1 MKNILLLIPFFV
13 LVSFVQEEKYYIT
26 FIKGTVLVER
36 TGKQVKI
43 SETLLTSDKLI
54 FKDNNA
60 KLACISP
67 GKGRFEISPVKSNN
81 NSRGELIAVLKNILL
96 PISNT
101 YHLST
106 RSLIFNGYDPETY
119 FNCEETQNRILL
131 LTDQPLALKSS
142 YNPDPNNFFFVQYDN
157 DGKTITRK
165 IAQSEKGL
173 LFSNSLF
180 IESSDI
186 SIPKKVL
193 ICYQAKDASGSHSSV
208 LAEIIPV
215 LATVSEIR
223 QQISL
228 IKKYSPSS
236 NSKKLNEEILSHLY
250 DNYGKIGSEEI
261 AILSKEH
268 Y

>member
-13 LVSFVQEEKYYIT
+13 LVSFIQQEKYYIT
-26 FIKGTVLVER
+26 FIKGTVLVQR
-36 TGKQVKI
+36 TGKPVKI
-43 SETLLTSDKLI
+43 AETLLPSDKLI
-54 FKDNNA
+54 FKDSNA

-106 RSLIFNGYDPETY
+106 RSLIINGYDPETY
-119 FNCEETQNRILL
+119 FTCEETQNRILL
-131 LTDQPLALKSS
+131 LTDLPLPLIPS
-142 YNPDPNNFFFVQYDN
+142 YNPDPNNFFFVQYTE

-173 LFSNSLF
+173 LFSKSLF
-180 IESSDI
+180 MEGTVIR
-186 SIPKKVL
+186 IPKKVF
-193 ICYQAKDASGSHSSV
+193 ICYQQKDASGPHSSV

-215 LATVSEIR
+215 LSTVSEIR

-228 IKKYSPSS
+228 ITKYSPST
-236 NSKKLNEEILSHLY
+236 NSKKLKAEIMSHLY

-261 AILSKEH
+261 ANLSKK
-268 Y
+268 

>member
-1 MKNILLLIPFFV
+1 MKKILLLIPFFA
-13 LVSFVQEEKYYIT
+13 LLSFIQQEQYYIT
-26 FIKGTVLVER
+26 FIKGIVLVER

-43 SETLLTSDKLI
+43 GETLLPSDKLI
-54 FKDNNA
+54 FKNSTD

-67 GKGRFEISPVKSNN
+67 GKGRFEISPIKSSN

-96 PISNT
+96 PLSNT

-106 RSLIFNGYDPETY
+106 RSLLFNGYDPKTY

-131 LTDQPLALKSS
+131 LTDQALPLLSS
-142 YNPDPNNFFFVQYDN
+142 YHPDPNNFFFVQYTEE
-157 DGKTITRK
+157 GKTIVRK
-165 IAQSEKGL
+165 IVHSEKGL

-180 IESSDI
+180 MEGNVIR
-186 SIPKKVL
+186 IPNKAM
-193 ICYQAKDASGSHSSV
+193 ICYQEKDASGSHSSV

-215 LATVSEIR
+215 LSSASEIR

-228 IKKYSPSS
+228 ITKYSSS
-236 NSKKLNEEILSHLY
+236 TDTKKLNAEIMAHIY

-261 AILSKEH
+261 TILSKQQ
-268 Y
+268 